1 MEYNMS
7 EDNNVAQINPQAAAT
22 IKQEIEKVSD
32 LEDRIFEC
40 IKLFHR
46 EKKCTSQTQMLA
58 LNSVVAKIV
67 YATAQS
73 AKIDPDAFMDEFNAK
88 SKSLMSQLLE
98 QKDH

>member
-1 MEYNMS
+1 MS
-7 EDNNVAQINPQAAAT
+7 QDENNVTPMVPNATAT
-22 IKQEIEKVSD
+22 IKAEVEKVSD
-32 LEDRIFEC
+32 LEDRIFET

-67 YATAQS
+67 YATAQA
-73 AKIDPDAFMDEFNAK
+73 AKIDADAFMDEFNAK

-98 QKDH
+98 HKDH